1 MPPESFLPNLQKAVA
16 AIAPLEWLAVGFGL
30 TQVLLARRG
39 SIWNYAA
46 GIAATLLSA
55 GLMASAHLYAE
66 AGLNLYYFFISIWGI
81 YAWRRQPVAQ
91 QKPQFTTAREWQT
104 VAGIS
109 ILGTA
114 AIAFLLSQFT
124 SSDVPLW
131 DASVTAIAWAG
142 TWLLTRRRV
151 ENWLVLNGSNLLAF
165 PLQIHKG
172 LYLYAVLTLLL
183 TLIAF
188 DGFRLWRKEALSF
201 RKNPAQE

>member
-16 AIAPLEWLAVGFGL
+16 AIPLLEWLAVSFGL

-46 GIAATLLSA
+46 GIVATLLSA

-81 YAWRRQPVAQ
+81 YAWKRQPVAQ
-91 QKPQFTTAREWQT
+91 QKPQFANISEWRT

-124 SSDVPLW
+124 SSDVPIW